1 MADFWNDDEN
11 DDFEEQHS
19 GDGPA
24 DLRKAHRAATRK
36 LKEMEKA
43 LAERDEQLKSLSKQ
57 VRGSSI
63 SEVLQAKGVNPK
75 VAKLIPDDVEPNAES
90 VTKWLDE
97 WADVFN
103 ITVPDSADTSDNGGA
118 SQAGDSPQ
126 QVDGP
131 SAEDLAAFTSALG
144 ASDGGTA
151 VPTGAVS
158 KLLSDVETNAKS
170 FDDLLKIM
178 NAHGITTVEGYE

>member
-11 DDFEEQHS
+11 DDFEDQHQ

-36 LKEMEKA
+36 LKELEKQI
-43 LAERDEQLKSLSKQ
+43 AERDEQIKSLTGK

-75 VAKLIPDDVEPNAES
+75 VAKLIPDDVDATEDA
-90 VTKWLDE
+90 VKAWLDE

-103 ITVPDSADTSDNGGA
+103 ITVPDSADTSDDGGA
-118 SQAGDSPQ
+118 SQQDAAPQ
-126 QVDGP
+126 SAVDP
-131 SAEDLAAFTSALG
+131 ADVAALQRALG

-151 VPTGAVS
+151 VPSGEVS
-158 KLLSDVETNAKS
+158 KLLSDVEGNAKS
-170 FDDLLKIM
+170 LEDVIEIM
-178 NAHGITTVEGYE
+178 HKHGISTVEGY